1 MREKTN
7 WKFEEKKSVVKC
19 EFLLTL
25 NENIICQRYFNVR
38 NYNLNA
44 KNSVDLYDTIS
55 DIGEELKHS
64 LKNKAFDYIY
74 DRYNHYT
81 NYVNLSDQDLERSED
96 EVFHLYVKQNTDIL
110 IHKIIPSDVYPGRIR
125 YTVDIRPLVPQILGD
140 LTDTL
145 SRKKIARKY
154 LNLEL

>member
-38 NYNLNA
+38 NYNPKY
-44 KNSVDLYDTIS
+44 KNSLDLYYTIS
-55 DIGEELKHS
+55 DIAEDLKYS

-74 DRYNHYT
+74 DRYNQYT
-81 NYVNLSDQDLERSED
+81 NYVNLSDQDLERNED
-96 EVFHLYVKQNTDIL
+96 EVFHLYVKQNN
-110 IHKIIPSDVYPGRIR
+110 R
-125 YTVDIRPLVPQILGD
+125 YTNTQNY
-140 LTDTL
+140 
-145 SRKKIARKY
+145 SF
-154 LNLEL
+154 